1 MGAALDAVIAD
12 IREHRIAG
20 GPGGFFTALRHIELL
35 GHLAIRLAGDAH
47 HHLNEGQQT
56 SSARHPAETLSQTA
70 GHIGHAVAH
79 YTLALTPLAAL
90 AQPGA
95 PTTLDWQ
102 LDAIDRHRDLHAH
115 LSHAHQALDEARASL
130 TSLNPALESKGSPP
144 PSPTT
149 AARTTPRPPRR

>member
-1 MGAALDAVIAD
+1 MHAALDAVIAD

-35 GHLAIRLAGDAH
+35 GHLAIRLAADAH
-47 HHLNEGQQT
+47 HHLNEDQQT

-70 GHIGHAVAH
+70 GHVGRAVAH
-79 YTLALTPLAAL
+79 YTLALTPLAAR
-90 AQPGA
+90 AKPGA
-95 PTTLDWQ
+95 RASLDWQ

-130 TSLNPALESKGSPP
+130 TGPNPP
-144 PSPTT
+144 PGSQGSTPPPPTT
-149 AARTTPRPPRR
+149 AARTNPRPLCR

>member
-1 MGAALDAVIAD
+1 MHAALDAVIAD
-12 IREHRIAG
+12 IREHQIAG

-47 HHLNEGQQT
+47 RHLNEDQQI

-70 GHIGHAVAH
+70 GHVGRAVAH
-79 YTLALTPLAAL
+79 YTLALTPLAAR
-90 AQPGA
+90 AKPGA
-95 PTTLDWQ
+95 RASLDWQ
-102 LDAIDRHRDLHAH
+102 LDAIDRHRDLHVH

-130 TSLNPALESKGSPP
+130 TGLNPAPESNVSTPP
-144 PSPTT
+144 PPTT

>member
-1 MGAALDAVIAD
+1 MHDALDAVIAD

-35 GHLAIRLAGDAH
+35 GHLAIRLAADAH
-47 HHLNEGQQT
+47 HHLNEDQQT

-70 GHIGHAVAH
+70 GHVGRAVAH
-79 YTLALTPLAAL
+79 YTLALTPLAAR
-90 AQPGA
+90 AKPGA
-95 PTTLDWQ
+95 RASLDWQ

-130 TSLNPALESKGSPP
+130 TGPNPP
-144 PSPTT
+144 PGSQGSTPPPPTT
-149 AARTTPRPPRR
+149 AARTNPRPLCR